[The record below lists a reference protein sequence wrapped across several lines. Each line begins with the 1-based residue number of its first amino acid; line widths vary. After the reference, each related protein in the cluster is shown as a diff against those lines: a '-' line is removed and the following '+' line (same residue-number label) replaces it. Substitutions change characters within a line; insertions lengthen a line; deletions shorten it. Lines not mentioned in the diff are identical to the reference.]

1 MQLKFLLWESSCE
14 ENEKTSYRGGK
25 PANHLHDKGL
35 ISRVY
40 EEFLKLNSK
49 KIQTTRN
56 NSPVRKWAKVMI
68 RYLTEESRLMAKK
81 HMKIYQPLG

>member
-14 ENEKTSYRGGK
+14 ENEKTSYRGRN
-25 PANHLHDKGL
+25 PANHLHDKGV

-40 EEFLKLNSK
+40 EEFLKLSSK
-49 KIQTTRN
+49 KIQTTQN

-68 RYLTEESRLMAKK
+68 RYLTEGTRLMAKK
-81 HMKIYQPLG
+81 HMKSCLTLG